1 MGNTRAEIMDMLLCD
16 TASREMLFE
25 SARRL
30 RNENVGDGV
39 YLRGLIE
46 YSNVCRKNCLYCGI
60 RAANNGVARYTL
72 APQQVFEAARFAY
85 ENQYGSIVLQ
95 GGEQINESHIAI
107 ITNLIAEIKLLSNNE
122 LGITLSMGEQ
132 TRDTY
137 RRWFEAGAHRYLLR
151 IETSSEELYR
161 RIHPND
167 GVHSYAARLQ
177 ALSDLRKT
185 GFQVGT
191 GVMVG
196 LPFQTTE
203 NLADD
208 ILFMKQLDIDMCGMG
223 PYIVS
228 EHTPLADYASL
239 LENEQWRF
247 EMTLRMIAVLRIMM
261 PDINIAATTA
271 LQAIDPRGRLKAI
284 ECGANVVM
292 PNISPLDVR
301 ANYSLYNNKPLSFD
315 SSVLEQLVMYGQ
327 WGDSQHFKKR

>member
-1 MGNTRAEIMDMLLCD
+1 MGNTRAEIIDMLLCD
-16 TASREMLFE
+16 TMSCETLFE
-25 SARRL
+25 NARRL
-30 RNENVGDGV
+30 KSENVGDGV

-60 RAANNGVARYTL
+60 RASNNDITRYTL
-72 APQQVFEAARFAY
+72 APQQVLDAAQFAY

-95 GGEQINESHIAI
+95 GGEQINESHVEI
-107 ITNLIAEIKLLSNNE
+107 IENLLINIKTLSNNE

-151 IETSSEELYR
+151 IETSSRELYR
-161 RIHPND
+161 RIHPDD
-167 GVHSYAARLQ
+167 GVHSYDTRRQ
-177 ALSDLRKT
+177 ALCDLREE

-196 LPFQTTE
+196 LPFQKVE

-208 ILFMKQLDIDMCGMG
+208 LLFMKELDIDMCGMG

-228 EHTPLADYASL
+228 EHTPLADYAAL
-239 LENEQWRF
+239 LESEQWRF
-247 EMTLRMIAVLRIMM
+247 EMTLRMIAMLRIMM

-301 ANYSLYNNKPLSFD
+301 ANYSLYNNKPLSLD
-315 SSVLEQLVMYGQ
+315 SRVLEQMVMYGK